1 LFVVRVLEVLVEDE
15 EEGGGVDLE
24 EVGEV
29 ILVFGCNPS
38 TEVLVLALQLQAL
51 QYLLAII

>member
-29 ILVFGCNPS
+29 ILVFGCNPP